1 MAAAVNSMVDDGNKI
16 TQEVSTT
23 SKNPAEYPLTMVI
36 YAMVPTSGLSHAKAD
51 AIARWL
57 RFVAGPAQQEGTAPG
72 TLPTG
77 YLPLTPKLR
86 AETLTA
92 ATAVQN
98 QTGDPRRAPAPVP
111 ARPVPAH
118 RSRRARPPRC
128 PRRRP
133 RACRSPRSARRST
146 RSRSATRRPRDFL
159 RYALPGILIIGG
171 LAALGGASSLLAPS
185 SGAIAARLRRYYHTG
200 QLWRKKP

>member
-1 MAAAVNSMVDDGNKI
+1 MVSDGNKI
-16 TQEVSTT
+16 TQEVSTK

-36 YAMVPTSGLSHAKAD
+36 YAMVPTSGLSHSKAD
-51 AIARWL
+51 AIASWL

-72 TLPTG
+72 TLPSG
-77 YLPLTPKLR
+77 YLPLTPKMR

-92 ATAVQN
+92 ATDVQD
-98 QTGDPRRAPAPVP
+98 QTGATKSASPSPSSTSPTASVSPSPAPSVT
-111 ARPVPAH
+111 
-118 RSRRARPPRC
+118 
-128 PRRRP
+128 
-133 RACRSPRSARRST
+133 SPSSGVSFPKIGQKINTVAV
-146 RSRSATRRPRDFL
+146 RDPQTAGLL

-200 QLWRKKP
+200 QLFRRKP